1 KQALVLVAGFL
12 PAPKDRFFASQS
24 LELIRQSVEISKA
37 GTMVLFTAY
46 KNLNEVYDSLY
57 DEFYA
62 KDISL
67 LAQGKGIGRSAMLK
81 EFRKHRSSVLLG
93 TNSFWEGVDVP
104 GESLELLVLHK
115 LPFLVPSEPIVEAY
129 LEKLNAEG
137 KDSFMH
143 YMLPNALLKYRQGFG
158 RLIRNKTDKGV
169 VLVLDNRILT
179 KRYGRFFKDTI
190 PAKTVIPATELEIY
204 DHLAK
209 WFRN

>member
-1 KQALVLVAGFL
+1 
-12 PAPKDRFFASQS
+12 ASQS

>member
-1 KQALVLVAGFL
+1 
-12 PAPKDRFFASQS
+12 
-24 LELIRQSVEISKA
+24 
-37 GTMVLFTAY
+37 
-46 KNLNEVYDSLY
+46 
-57 DEFYA
+57 
-62 KDISL
+62 
-67 LAQGKGIGRSAMLK
+67 
-81 EFRKHRSSVLLG
+81 
-93 TNSFWEGVDVP
+93 
-104 GESLELLVLHK
+104 
-115 LPFLVPSEPIVEAY
+115 VEAY